1 MILYKIAHHLHNA
14 APVRAIVV
22 AVTAL
27 LLSSQPSNATQAD
40 DTSIVL
46 VSRTAGPTPFIRNLN
61 FQVNPIANIR
71 TVQFTIQ
78 PKAGSVTRPISAT
91 YSRTYL
97 SSRGYLD
104 TAGNMKIP
112 VFGLYDGF
120 TNSVTLNY
128 VFRDGSST
136 QRVFSVLAPV
146 FRDPCHYNERI
157 EVLPRTAST
166 RLSYDFMLLKN
177 QCDHFSPAVMDTD
190 GALRW
195 VGSAGASSQP
205 SAFIDNAIYIAYG
218 RQLLRIELDGAVS
231 LVADYSSIGVL
242 DFHHNMDP
250 GKFGLLVEVDT
261 TTDTESIIMEVGL
274 KEGHVLKQ
282 WNMAS
287 IISRAMRAGGDDPS
301 GFVRRGQDWFHS
313 NAATYRASDNSVI
326 ISSREN
332 FVIALDWSTG
342 AIKWILGDP
351 TKAWYQYASLRAYA
365 LNVQSGGLAP
375 IGQHAVSITYNDN
388 LLLFDDGLRSFN
400 QNPPGNNRR
409 YAAPR
414 KYSLDLMNHAATEI
428 YRYTRPIVSEICS
441 SVYEDAPNNYL
452 VDYAVAGGYQSGNAF
467 AEIVGLQPNG
477 ARVFDYKFATNF
489 CDEIFNAIPV
499 HFEQLTFLEPAL
511 F

>member
-1 MILYKIAHHLHNA
+1 MILSNYKMNHNLHNSA
-14 APVRAIVV
+14 LVRVIAV

-27 LLSSQPSNATQAD
+27 LLSLQLSNATQAD

-46 VSRTAGPTPFIRNLN
+46 VSKSPGPTPFIRNLN
-61 FQVNPIANIR
+61 FQVNPIANIQS
-71 TVQFTIQ
+71 VQFTIQ

-91 YSRTYL
+91 YSSRYL

-104 TAGNMKIP
+104 TAGSMKIP
-112 VFGLYDGF
+112 VFGLYDGL

-136 QRVFSVLAPV
+136 QHVFSVLAPV

-157 EVLPRTAST
+157 EVLPRTDST

-177 QCDHFSPAVMDTD
+177 QCDDHSPAVMDTD

-195 VGSAGASSQP
+195 VGSAGASELP
-205 SAFIDNAIYIAYG
+205 SAFIDNAMYVAYG
-218 RQLLRIELDGAVS
+218 PQLLRIELDGVVS
-231 LVADYSSIGVL
+231 LVADYSNLEVL
-242 DFHHNMDP
+242 NFHHNMDP

-261 TTDTESIIMEVGL
+261 RTDTESIIMEVGL
-274 KEGHVLKQ
+274 RAGHVIKK

-287 IISRAMRAGGDDPS
+287 IIASAMRAGGDDPS
-301 GFVRRGQDWFHS
+301 AFVRRGEDWFHS

-499 HFEQLTFLEPAL
+499 HFEQLTF
-511 F
+511 